1 MLIIVIASI
10 LILNAIFWGLI
21 PVSKHSPHQ
30 MMLDFFQI
38 NYKPDVY
45 FHLFIGTT
53 FYILAV
59 YFGSVKIK
67 KIRYAASVG
76 LIADFVGIVSS
87 IFLAYIFYT

>member
-1 MLIIVIASI
+1 MLIIVLVSV

-30 MMLDFFQI
+30 MMLDFFEI

-45 FHLFIGTT
+45 FHLFVGTI

-59 YFGSVKIK
+59 I
-67 KIRYAASVG
+67 
-76 LIADFVGIVSS
+76 LIHNGNLFFSNESIHDISS
-87 IFLAYIFYT
+87 E